1 MVFYGNKCGGE
12 ERGGE
17 KKRETHPP
25 PTPDVKA
32 GVCNSDFSYQGPIKT
47 KTEFGGMFS
56 HISMAVQHK
65 SALLVF
71 QTFFNL

>member
-1 MVFYGNKCGGE
+1 MVFYGNKCRGEERGGE

-32 GVCNSDFSYQGPIKT
+32 GV
-47 KTEFGGMFS
+47 
-56 HISMAVQHK
+56 
-65 SALLVF
+65 
-71 QTFFNL
+71 

>member
-1 MVFYGNKCGGE
+1 MVFYGNKCRGEERGGEERGGE

-32 GVCNSDFSYQGPIKT
+32 GV
-47 KTEFGGMFS
+47 
-56 HISMAVQHK
+56 
-65 SALLVF
+65 
-71 QTFFNL
+71 